1 MATCLGGSN
10 GPLEEELNPEIY
22 SKPFHLTLAG
32 LEEKI
37 RIETLIKITENDIK
51 IIICVFVIEQQLT

>member
-37 RIETLIKITENDIK
+37 RIEKL
-51 IIICVFVIEQQLT
+51 